1 MEKQEKKKN
10 IGKWIALILVVF
22 LAVTG
27 LVIVLAFM
35 FLTTLQQSLFQ
46 TQNIMTAGDVEWAI
60 TETGQK
66 LIPAKYLPIYK
77 EAGKK
82 YGVPWNLLAAI
93 HAQETSFSMDLS
105 VSSAG
110 AVGAMQFEPCSWL
123 GWDYY
128 KDQCDSKGDLK
139 PGVHID
145 LTDPHNIHGGEGL
158 DADGDGKADPYDPVD
173 AINAAAK
180 RLAADYKRTGKDW
193 FAQGGPV
200 WRYNPSMKYV
210 SDVERKFHEFAQP
223 LFTAQATAPAEG
235 KIGELINEA
244 KKLIGVTKYVFGAN
258 DFPYRLD
265 CSSFTMNLYKRVFG
279 IDIGRDTLT
288 QVTKGVPVERN
299 ELKPGDLVFFRGTYR
314 PGVSHVGIY
323 IGGGEFINNQSTGKD
338 VQIGQLNQG
347 YWDSHYYTARRVV
360 R

>member
-1 MEKQEKKKN
+1 
-10 IGKWIALILVVF
+10 
-22 LAVTG
+22 
-27 LVIVLAFM
+27 
-35 FLTTLQQSLFQ
+35 
-46 TQNIMTAGDVEWAI
+46 MTAGDVEWAI